1 MRNVRLW
8 KLAGLLLIALLLCAF
23 GAGAEE
29 AMEVT
34 FEGLELP
41 TIHTYQ
47 TGGSLRGVL
56 TSNVPLT
63 GVSVAVIDDRSLETV
78 LEASQ
83 SFEPGADVRTFDLSA
98 FDGKLRFQ
106 TLKAGEKTLRI
117 TVSSETETREVLSQ
131 FFYVADKKSHFTRPV
146 HMTGDCKITVSHGK
160 WGEMT
165 DRNYNTWWK
174 IRNVGDR
181 VQIVVPEDRTAAL
194 LTLEWS
200 IAPSPFTV
208 TMLDANGEVLST
220 ITEDNRCEM
229 INFGYEIDPAAKA
242 IQVFPSDQ
250 KAGICELRVM
260 EEGKV
265 PNCAQRW
272 QPAGDKVDMMIF
284 SAHQDDEVLL
294 FGGTIPYYAAQGKNV
309 LVVYMANCGRSRYA
323 EALNGLW
330 DCGLRTH
337 PVFVGLK
344 DRLLDSYDAAVR
356 LWGYENTETI
366 VTELLRRYKPDV
378 VVTHDIDGEYGHK
391 QHILTSAVVRSA
403 VERAADPESYP
414 ESAEK
419 YGVWQPQKLYIHLYG
434 ENELTMNVYDEP
446 MDEFGGFSSSQM
458 ATIAY
463 WKHASQ
469 QNDFVASLGEVY
481 DNRKFGLYFS
491 TVGED
496 VAKNDLFE
504 NIVP

>member
-1 MRNVRLW
+1 MRNVRFRR
-8 KLAGLLLIALLLCAF
+8 LAGLLLAALLLFAL

-29 AMEVT
+29 TLEVA

-47 TGGSLRGVL
+47 SRYSIRGVL
-56 TSNVPLT
+56 TSSVPLT
-63 GVSVAVIDDRSLETV
+63 GVSVSVIDDRSLETA
-78 LEASQ
+78 LEASM
-83 SFEPGADVRTFDLSA
+83 SFEPSADVRAVDLSELG
-98 FDGKLRFQ
+98 GKLRFQ

-117 TVSSETETREVLSQ
+117 TVSSESETREVLSQ
-131 FFYVADKKSHFTRPV
+131 FFYVADEKSHFTRPV
-146 HMTGDCKITVSHGK
+146 HMTGDCRLSVSHGT
-160 WGEMT
+160 WGDMT
-165 DRNYNTWWK
+165 DRNYNTCWK

-208 TMLDANGEVLST
+208 TMLDANGEVLSA

-229 INFGYEIDPAAKA
+229 INFGYELDPAAKT
-242 IQVFPSDQ
+242 IQVFPSDL

-260 EEGKV
+260 EEGRV
-265 PNCAQRW
+265 PSCAQRW

-294 FGGTIPYYAAQGKNV
+294 FGGTIPYYAAQGKNI

-344 DRLLDSYDAAVR
+344 DRLLETYDAAVR
-356 LWGYENTETI
+356 LWGYESTEAI
-366 VTELLRRYKPDV
+366 VTGLLRRYKPDV

-403 VERAADPESYP
+403 IERAADPESDP
-414 ESAEK
+414 DSAEK
-419 YGVWQPQKLYIHLYG
+419 YGVWQIQKLYIHLYG

-481 DNRKFGLYFS
+481 DNRRFGLYFS
-491 TVGED
+491 AVGED
-496 VAKNDLFE
+496 AAKNDLFE